1 MFLLTRWKRVPLRKI
16 FQCFAYCKS
25 RDARLPTHEETYIV
39 EEFKMRN
46 QELILNMTDQ
56 SLQSAFRMTPN
67 DCQEESNSTVPIPIR
82 LKPLFQ
88 RMFYFVGIRN
98 GSSMDT
104 IDLFHV
110 DFNVMGKFVH
120 DLFLMLST
128 WLIIKSKTTDFI
140 CNICPQHRLRVDSV
154 WGLSCRCNL
163 GLNKTGSFKSYDF
176 QTQKWIN
183 SVDNNE
189 ISPEYWEHYNDAYIS
204 PNYPIVEKQLAFL
217 FYDGKSKGLSYDRF
231 EVSGNFIFWSK

>member
-25 RDARLPTHEETYIV
+25 RDARLPTHEETHIV

-98 GSSMDT
+98 GSSIDT
-104 IDLFHV
+104 IDFCHV
-110 DFNVMGKFVH
+110 DFNVAGKFVDVTDH
-120 DLFLMLST
+120 QIKNY
-128 WLIIKSKTTDFI
+128 WLTDVI
-140 CNICPQHRLRVDSV
+140 SNICPQHRFRVNSV

-176 QTQKWIN
+176 QKQKWID
-183 SVDNNE
+183 SVNNNE
-189 ISPEYWEHYNDAYIS
+189 ISPEYWEHYNDTYIS

-217 FYDGKSKGLSYDRF
+217 FYDGKSKGLAHDRF
-231 EVSGNFIFWSK
+231 EVLGNFIFWSK